1 MYLSTIL
8 LFVTF
13 SAFAQEA
20 QEITSLTKLRT
31 ALSSKLP
38 VVALFYAPWCGAC
51 KSMLEPFNKLACQL
65 KDKASFIKVN
75 AENEAFKD
83 IVDAFGIE
91 AIPTIVIKHVGV
103 MDTEQL
109 TKAVTSFTQ
118 KLDLKALQQE
128 QKAVVKK
135 AVAPAKPPV
144 KQPAKKAP
152 EKKPAP
158 KQGRTGPVAH

>member
-1 MYLSTIL
+1 MYLYSIL
-8 LFVTF
+8 LLVTL
-13 SAFAQEA
+13 SVCAEDA
-20 QEITSLTKLRT
+20 QEITSLPKLRT

-38 VVALFYAPWCGAC
+38 VGILFYAPWCGAC
-51 KSMLEPFNKLACQL
+51 KSMLEPFNKVAHQL
-65 KDKASFIKVN
+65 KKEVLLIKVN

-91 AIPTIVIKHVGV
+91 AIPTLVIKHVGV

-109 TKAVTSFTQ
+109 TKAVTGFTQ
-118 KLDLKALQQE
+118 KLDLKALQLE
-128 QKAVVKK
+128 QKPVAKK
-135 AVAPAKPPV
+135 ITVPAKPTP

-152 EKKPAP
+152 EKKPAA